1 MESRSVSSM
10 RPPLAPVVGSLLWLL
25 VAPGSIAVLLPW
37 VISDWRLQP
46 PFFAL
51 AGSRW
56 LGCVLILLG
65 APLLLEAF
73 VRFALYGRGTPAPYM
88 LTERLVITG
97 SYRYVRNPMYV
108 AIISTVVGQA
118 LLLGQRALLT
128 YALVLWASFHAF
140 VVWYE
145 EPSLKRRFGQQYEAY
160 CAAVRRWWPRTSS
173 WSGSTIA

>member
-1 MESRSVSSM
+1 MRS
-10 RPPLAPVVGSLLWLL
+10 PLAPVVGSLLWLL

-56 LGCVLILLG
+56 LGCLLILLG
-65 APLLLEAF
+65 VPVLLEAF

>member
-1 MESRSVSSM
+1 VWLL
-10 RPPLAPVVGSLLWLL
+10 LAPGL
-25 VAPGSIAVLLPW
+25 VAVLVPW
-37 VISDWRLQP
+37 ILSGWKLQP

-51 AGSRW
+51 AALRW
-56 LGCVLILLG
+56 VGCLLILFGVPVLT
-65 APLLLEAF
+65 EAF
-73 VRFALYGRGTPAPYM
+73 ARFALYGRGTPAPYM

-108 AIISTVVGQA
+108 AIISTVLGQA

-145 EPSLKRRFGQQYEAY
+145 EPSLKRRFGQQYETY
-160 CAAVRRWWPRTSS
+160 CAAVRRWWPRTSP
-173 WSGSTIA
+173 WPGGTIV